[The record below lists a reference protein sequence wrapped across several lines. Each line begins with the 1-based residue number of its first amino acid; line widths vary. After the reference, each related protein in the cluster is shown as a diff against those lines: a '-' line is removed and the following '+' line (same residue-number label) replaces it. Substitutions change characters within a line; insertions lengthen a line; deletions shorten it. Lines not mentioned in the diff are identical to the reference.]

1 MPFSGKL
8 LKVECE
14 KPKIYSR
21 WNRVREEVIE
31 DETPSIVDPAGYVDP
46 NKRIEEYIKA
56 GMRIDAWNRSVFDY
70 ENDIDGEENFEVE
83 EYDGIQDDLE
93 DLRKGELSLGRY
105 QQTMEHLYKTY
116 LSQVGEQGE
125 TDVEQQNQN
134 SASDNRESVTDSD
147 SLKK

>member
-8 LKVECE
+8 VEVKTT

-21 WNRVREEVIE
+21 WNRVREEVVE

-70 ENDIDGEENFEVE
+70 ENEQDGEEKFDVE
-83 EYDGIQDDLE
+83 EYDGINDDLE
-93 DLRKGELSLGRY
+93 DLRKGEISLGRY
-105 QQTMEHLYKTY
+105 QQTMEYLYKSY
-116 LSQVGEQGE
+116 LSQQDPQEV
-125 TDVEQQNQN
+125 TDEQQSSN
-134 SASDNRESVTDSD
+134 SATDNNQSATDS
-147 SLKK
+147 KETK